1 MPDDP
6 TPPSRSFGVFL
17 AELEDGRLHGD
28 LSSALRD
35 LVASLEEA
43 SARGGKPR
51 GKLSVTMNFALDD
64 GIVECTADYAVK
76 APKLARGRSIFWVTP
91 DNNLTRR
98 NPAQADLPFRDVTIP
113 AGAARGLA

>member
-17 AELEDGRLHGD
+17 AELEDGRLHGALTD
-28 LSSALRD
+28 ALRD
-35 LVASLEEA
+35 LIGDLEEA
-43 SARGGKPR
+43 RQRGGKPK
-51 GKLSVTMNFALDD
+51 GKLTLTLNFTHDD
-64 GIVECTADYAVK
+64 GIVECSADFATK
-76 APKLARGRSIFWVTP
+76 APKPPRGRSIFWVTP

-98 NPAQADLPFRDVTIP
+98 NPAQADLPFRDVSIP